1 MQIEIPTYITFI
13 FPVFVAIVLLWV
25 ARYIS
30 DNRADRKI
38 KNELDR
44 AEKLNEQAGLEAYR
58 IRKSADDSE
67 KRAGAIKAGIGE
79 HSKRIDRI
87 GKQVE
92 SAEKAIG
99 EARTDNSRA
108 DEILKE
114 CLEIIE
120 KAEEKG

>member
-1 MQIEIPTYITFI
+1 MQIEIPAYITFI
-13 FPVFVAIVLLWV
+13 FPITIAIVLLWV
-25 ARYIS
+25 ARYLS
-30 DNRADRKI
+30 NRNTDNSTEKQ
-38 KNELDR
+38 LDG

-58 IRKSADDSE
+58 IRKSAGDSE
-67 KRAGAIKAGIGE
+67 KRAGAIKAGIVKYSE
-79 HSKRIDRI
+79 RIDRI

-92 SAEKAIG
+92 SAEKAVG
-99 EARTDNSRA
+99 EARTDNKRA

>member
-1 MQIEIPTYITFI
+1 MQIEIPAYITFI
-13 FPVFVAIVLLWV
+13 FPITIAIVLLCV

-30 DNRADRKI
+30 NSRANRKI
-38 KNELDR
+38 ETELDG

-58 IRKSADDSE
+58 IREAADDSE
-67 KRAGAIKAGIGE
+67 KRAGAIKAGIVE
-79 HSKRIDRI
+79 HSERIDRI
-87 GKQVE
+87 GKQIE
-92 SAEKAIG
+92 STEKAVG
-99 EARTDNSRA
+99 EARTDNKRA

>member
-1 MQIEIPTYITFI
+1 MEIQSCLI
-13 FPVFVAIVLLWV
+13 FMLPISIALVFVCLSMYLFN
-25 ARYIS
+25 S
-30 DNRADRKI
+30 NADDSTEKQ
-38 KNELDR
+38 LDG

-58 IRKSADDSE
+58 IRKLAGDSE
-67 KRAGAIKAGIGE
+67 KRAGAIKAGIVE
-79 HSKRIDRI
+79 HSERIDRI

-92 SAEKAIG
+92 SAEETIG
-99 EARTDNSRA
+99 EARTDNKRA